1 MGKVTRIILI
11 LLAIAGFIASS
22 HGASI
27 AASSMEEMTAD
38 TATLGTDSDLPAG
51 TGARLF
57 TKKSGTV
64 EMVYPGGSSDTG
76 AMGIGAGG
84 TADADSQGIS
94 DVKSGGST
102 GNGSGGMKGAS
113 QENSG
118 GGDSGT
124 GR

>member
-1 MGKVTRIILI
+1 MGKVTRIIVTSV
-11 LLAIAGFIASS
+11 AIAGFIASS
-22 HGASI
+22 DGASI
-27 AASSMEEMTAD
+27 AVSSMEEMTAD
-38 TATLGTDSDLPAG
+38 TATLGTDSNPG

-64 EMVYPGGSSDTG
+64 EMVYPDGSTDTG

-102 GNGSGGMKGAS
+102 GNGSGGMKGS
-113 QENSG
+113 GQENSG
-118 GGDSGT
+118 SGGDSGT